1 MHGAGQS
8 LPAGLG
14 RVRHEHAA
22 EPGSRPSIS
31 PKCARAGAPGGLPMP
46 SFDIVSKTDVHEID
60 NALAGLVRE
69 VAQRFDFKGSRC
81 SIERNENELTVAA
94 DDELKLKQMQELLR
108 VHITRRKL
116 DPAALDMQKPEKAAG
131 NSVRQIIRIKQGIDR
146 EIARTIVKAIKD
158 SKLKVQAAVQGDE
171 LRVSGK
177 NRDDLQNCIK
187 LVRAMRI
194 EQPLQYLNFRD

>member
-1 MHGAGQS
+1 
-8 LPAGLG
+8 
-14 RVRHEHAA
+14 
-22 EPGSRPSIS
+22 
-31 PKCARAGAPGGLPMP
+31 MP

-60 NALAGLVRE
+60 NALAGLARE

-131 NSVRQIIRIKQGIDR
+131 NSVRQVIRIKQGIDR
-146 EIARTIVKAIKD
+146 EIAKTIVKAIKD

-171 LRVSGK
+171 LRISGK
-177 NRDDLQNCIK
+177 NRDDLQDCIK
-187 LVRAMRI
+187 LVRAMKI